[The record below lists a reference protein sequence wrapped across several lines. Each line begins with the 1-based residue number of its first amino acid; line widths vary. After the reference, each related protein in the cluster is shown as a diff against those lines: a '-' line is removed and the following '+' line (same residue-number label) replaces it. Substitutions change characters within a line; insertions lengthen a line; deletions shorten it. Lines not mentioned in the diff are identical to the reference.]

1 MAAAEEASAAT
12 EAPKKKK
19 FSGKKLVLFILLP
32 VLLLGGGG
40 AAAYFLLLKK
50 DPAAEEHGAA
60 ADAHGEEGDHGE
72 AAEPQVYVGLG
83 VDKGLQV
90 NLVSTGKRPAYL
102 NIDLWLAV
110 KNEEDAKHLEGVMPK
125 IIDQFQVYL
134 RSLRIEDLQGADGVQ
149 RMRDE
154 LLMRAKAAAKP
165 IEVEDVLIKS
175 MLAQ

>member
-1 MAAAEEASAAT
+1 MAAVEEAPAS

-19 FSGKKLVLFILLP
+19 FSGKKLVLFIILP
-32 VLLLGGGG
+32 ILLLGGGS

-50 DPAAEEHGAA
+50 DPAAEEAGAA
-60 ADAHGEEGDHGE
+60 AEEHASD
-72 AAEPQVYVGLG
+72 EPQVYVSLE
-83 VDKGLQV
+83 KPLQV
-90 NLVSTGKRPAYL
+90 NLVGTGKKMPYL
-102 NIDLWLAV
+102 ALDLWLAV
-110 KNEEDAKHLEGVMPK
+110 KNEEDAKHLEAVMPK
-125 IIDQFQVYL
+125 VIDQFQVYL
-134 RSLRIEDLQGADGVQ
+134 RSLRIDDLQGADGVQ

>member
-1 MAAAEEASAAT
+1 MAAVEDAPAG

-19 FSGKKLVLFILLP
+19 FSGKKLVLFIILP

-50 DPAAEEHGAA
+50 DPAAEEQAA
-60 ADAHGEEGDHGE
+60 AEAEEH
-72 AAEPQVYVGLG
+72 ASSEPQVYVGLG

-90 NLVSTGKRPAYL
+90 NLVSTGKRQSYL

-125 IIDQFQVYL
+125 VIDQFQVYL

-154 LLMRAKAAAKP
+154 LLMRARAAAKP
-165 IEVEDVLIKS
+165 VEIEDVLIKS

>member
-1 MAAAEEASAAT
+1 MVMAAAEDAPTGTA

-19 FSGKKLVLFILLP
+19 FSGKKLVLFIILP

-50 DPAAEEHGAA
+50 DPAAEEQAA
-60 ADAHGEEGDHGE
+60 GADAKAAE
-72 AAEPQVYVGLG
+72 AAGEPQVYVSLEHP
-83 VDKGLQV
+83 LQV
-90 NLVSTGKRPAYL
+90 NLVSTGKRTSYL
-102 NIDLWLAV
+102 NLDLWLAV
-110 KNEEDAKHLEGVMPK
+110 KTEEDSKKLEAVMPK
-125 IIDQFQVYL
+125 VIDQFQVYL
-134 RSLRIEDLQGADGVQ
+134 RSLRIDDLQGSDGVQ

-165 IEVEDVLIKS
+165 VEVEDVLIKS

>member
-1 MAAAEEASAAT
+1 MVMAAVEEAPAG

-19 FSGKKLVLFILLP
+19 FSGKKLVLFIILP

-50 DPAAEEHGAA
+50 DPAAEEQAA
-60 ADAHGEEGDHGE
+60 AATAEEHASD
-72 AAEPQVYVGLG
+72 EPQVYVGLG

-110 KNEEDAKHLEGVMPK
+110 KTEEDAKHLEAVMPK
-125 IIDQFQVYL
+125 VIDQFQIYL
-134 RSLRIEDLQGADGVQ
+134 RSLRIDDLQGADGVQ

>member
-1 MAAAEEASAAT
+1 MAAAEDTSVA
-12 EAPKKKK
+12 EAPKRKK

-50 DPAAEEHGAA
+50 DPAAEQHAAA
-60 ADAHGEEGDHGE
+60 ADAHAE
-72 AAEPQVYVGLG
+72 AASGEPQVYVSLE
-83 VDKGLQV
+83 KPLQV
-90 NLVSTGKRPAYL
+90 NLVGTGKRMPYL
-102 NIDLWLAV
+102 NLDLWLAV

-125 IIDQFQVYL
+125 VIDQFQVYL

-165 IEVEDVLIKS
+165 VDVQDVLIKS

>member
-1 MAAAEEASAAT
+1 MAAVEEAPAS

-19 FSGKKLVLFILLP
+19 FSGKKLVLFIILP

-50 DPAAEEHGAA
+50 DPAVEEHAAEAAAEEHAS
-60 ADAHGEEGDHGE
+60 D
-72 AAEPQVYVGLG
+72 EPQVYVGLG
-83 VDKGLQV
+83 LKDGLQI
-90 NLVSTGKRPAYL
+90 NLIGSGKRMPYL
-102 NIDLWLAV
+102 NLDLWLAV

-125 IIDQFQVYL
+125 VIDQFQVYL

-165 IEVEDVLIKS
+165 IEIEDVLIKS

>member
-1 MAAAEEASAAT
+1 MAAAEDAPAT
-12 EAPKKKK
+12 AEAPKKKK

-50 DPAAEEHGAA
+50 DPAVDEHGAPVA
-60 ADAHGEEGDHGE
+60 EEGHAEGEE
-72 AAEPQVYVGLG
+72 AAGEPQTYVPLEHP
-83 VDKGLQV
+83 LQV
-90 NLVSTGKRPAYL
+90 NLVGTGKRMPYL
-102 NIDLWLAV
+102 NLDLWLAV
-110 KNEEDAKHLEGVMPK
+110 KNEEEAKKLEAVMPK
-125 IIDQFQVYL
+125 VIDQFQVYL
-134 RSLRIEDLQGADGVQ
+134 RSLRIDDLQGADGVQ

>member
-1 MAAAEEASAAT
+1 MVMAAVEEAPGAET
-12 EAPKKKK
+12 PKKKK
-19 FSGKKLVLFILLP
+19 FSGKKLVLFIILP

-50 DPAAEEHGAA
+50 DPAAEEHAA
-60 ADAHGEEGDHGE
+60 EAETEEHASD
-72 AAEPQVYVGLG
+72 EPQVYVGLG

-90 NLVSTGKRPAYL
+90 NLVSTGKRQAYL
-102 NIDLWLAV
+102 NLDLWLAV

-125 IIDQFQVYL
+125 VIDQFQVYL

-154 LLMRAKAAAKP
+154 LLMRARAAAKP
-165 IEVEDVLIKS
+165 VEVQDVLIKS

>member
-1 MAAAEEASAAT
+1 MAAVEEAPAA

-19 FSGKKLVLFILLP
+19 FSGKKLVLFIILP

-50 DPAAEEHGAA
+50 DPAAEEHAA
-60 ADAHGEEGDHGE
+60 APAAEEH
-72 AAEPQVYVGLG
+72 AADEPQVYVGLENP
-83 VDKGLQV
+83 LQV
-90 NLVSTGKRPAYL
+90 NLIGTGKRQAYL
-102 NIDLWLAV
+102 NLDLWLAV
-110 KNEEDAKHLEGVMPK
+110 KTDEDAKHLEGVMPK
-125 IIDQFQVYL
+125 VIDQFQVYL

-165 IEVEDVLIKS
+165 VEVQDVLIKS

>member
-1 MAAAEEASAAT
+1 MAAAEEAPAT
-12 EAPKKKK
+12 AEAPKKKK

-50 DPAAEEHGAA
+50 DPAAEEQAAGAE
-60 ADAHGEEGDHGE
+60 DAHAEE
-72 AAEPQVYVGLG
+72 AAGEPQVYVSLE
-83 VDKGLQV
+83 KPLQV
-90 NLVSTGKRPAYL
+90 NLVGTGKRMPYL
-102 NIDLWLAV
+102 NLDLWLAV

-125 IIDQFQVYL
+125 VIDQFQVYL

>member
-1 MAAAEEASAAT
+1 MAAAEEAPAT
-12 EAPKKKK
+12 GEAPKKKK

-40 AAAYFLLLKK
+40 AAAYFLLLQK
-50 DPAAEEHGAA
+50 DPAAEEQAA
-60 ADAHGEEGDHGE
+60 APEEH
-72 AAEPQVYVGLG
+72 AADEPQVYVSLE
-83 VDKGLQV
+83 KPLQV
-90 NLVSTGKRPAYL
+90 NLVGTGKRMPYL
-102 NIDLWLAV
+102 NLDLWLAV

-125 IIDQFQVYL
+125 VIDQFQVYL

-165 IEVEDVLIKS
+165 IEVEDVLIKL

>member
-1 MAAAEEASAAT
+1 MVMAAAEEAPAT
-12 EAPKKKK
+12 GEAPKKKR
-19 FSGKKLVLFILLP
+19 FSGKKLVLFIILP
-32 VLLLGGGG
+32 VLLLAGGG
-40 AAAYFLLLKK
+40 AAAYLLLLKK
-50 DPAAEEHGAA
+50 DPAAEEQAA
-60 ADAHGEEGDHGE
+60 AAAEEHASD
-72 AAEPQVYVGLG
+72 EPQVYVGLG

-90 NLVSTGKRPAYL
+90 NLVSTGKRQAYL
-102 NIDLWLAV
+102 NLDLWLAV

-125 IIDQFQVYL
+125 VIDQFQVYL

-165 IEVEDVLIKS
+165 VEVEDVLIKS

>member
-1 MAAAEEASAAT
+1 MAAVEEASAG

-32 VLLLGGGG
+32 ILLLGGGG

-50 DPAAEEHGAA
+50 EPAVEEQAAAEEHA
-60 ADAHGEEGDHGE
+60 AD
-72 AAEPQVYVGLG
+72 EPQVYVSLE
-83 VDKGLQV
+83 KPLQV
-90 NLVSTGKRPAYL
+90 NLVGTGKKMPYL
-102 NIDLWLAV
+102 NLDLWLAV
-110 KNEEDAKHLEGVMPK
+110 KTEEDAKHLEGVMPK
-125 IIDQFQVYL
+125 VIDQFQIYL
-134 RSLRIEDLQGADGVQ
+134 RSLRIDDLQGADGVQ

-165 IEVEDVLIKS
+165 VEVEDVLIKS

>member
-1 MAAAEEASAAT
+1 MAAVEEAPAS
-12 EAPKKKK
+12 EAPKRKK

-50 DPAAEEHGAA
+50 EPAAEEAA
-60 ADAHGEEGDHGE
+60 AAAE
-72 AAEPQVYVGLG
+72 APAADEPQVYVSLE
-83 VDKGLQV
+83 KPLQV
-90 NLVSTGKRPAYL
+90 NLVGTGKRLPYL
-102 NIDLWLAV
+102 NLDLWLAV
-110 KNEEDAKHLEGVMPK
+110 KTEEDAKKLEGVMPK
-125 IIDQFQVYL
+125 VIDQFQVYL
-134 RSLRIEDLQGADGVQ
+134 RSLRIDDLQGADGVQ

-165 IEVEDVLIKS
+165 VEVEDVLIKS